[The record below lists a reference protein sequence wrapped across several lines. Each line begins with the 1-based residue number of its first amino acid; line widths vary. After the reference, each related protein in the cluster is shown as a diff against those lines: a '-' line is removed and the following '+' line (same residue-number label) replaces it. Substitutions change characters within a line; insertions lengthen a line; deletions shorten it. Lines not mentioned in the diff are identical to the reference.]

1 MKDLKVYN
9 PYNKEL
15 IGSVKSFDK
24 NDIMNTINI
33 LKDYDYRLSGYD
45 RYKIL
50 IKAVELLE
58 KQKEKF

>member
-15 IGSVKSFDK
+15 IGSVTSFDK

-33 LKDYDYRLSGYD
+33 LKDYDFRLSGYD

-50 IKAVELLE
+50 I
-58 KQKEKF
+58 